1 MKILWT
7 RSKPFLRWLILGA
20 VLFFLGKTLTAHWQ
34 EVATLQIDPAGFAC
48 LTIALGMTLLAH
60 VCAGWVWS
68 WILQSLNQPVTGSWG
83 VEVYLKTNIA
93 KYLPGNLWHFYG
105 RIAAATKA
113 DIPVEA
119 ATLSILLEP
128 LLMVAAA
135 LLITLISLQIGDSRI
150 EQWQPIVGLVIVLAS
165 LHPRCLNPAIARL
178 TQLKQKATRPL
189 AGHSKKS
196 PSFPPLRL
204 KHYPWRSLLGELGF
218 LGLRG
223 MGFVF
228 VFLAIQAV
236 SLSQIPTIMGAF
248 AIAWLLGFV
257 TPGLPG
263 GVGVFEAA
271 AIALLRSSF
280 SPGDLISV
288 VALYRLINTL
298 AEAAGAGLVS
308 LSDRR

>member
-20 VLFFLGKTLTAHWQ
+20 VLVFLAKTLTTHWQ
-34 EVATLQIDPAGFAC
+34 EVADVRIDPAGFAC
-48 LTIALGMTLLAH
+48 LTIALGITLLAH
-60 VCAGWVWS
+60 IWAGWVWS
-68 WILQSLNQPVTGSWG
+68 WILQFLGQPVTGVWG
-83 VEVYLKTNIA
+83 AQVYLKTNIA

-105 RIAAATKA
+105 RISSATKA
-113 DIPVEA
+113 DIPLKA

-135 LLITLISLQIGDSRI
+135 LLIALMSLQQVG
-150 EQWQPIVGLVIVLAS
+150 QGGMAQGAIVGLFLVLVS
-165 LHPRCLNPAIARL
+165 LHPRCLNLAIARL
-178 TQLKQKATRPL
+178 TQLKQKAIQ
-189 AGHSKKS
+189 S
-196 PSFPPLRL
+196 PPTPPLKIKR
-204 KHYPWRSLLGELGF
+204 YPWRLLLGELGF

-228 VFLAIQAV
+228 VFLAIQV
-236 SLSQIPTIMGAF
+236 ISLSQIPTILGAF
-248 AIAWLLGFV
+248 SMAWLLGFV

-263 GVGVFEAA
+263 GIGVFEVV
-271 AIALLRSSF
+271 AIALLRQSF

-288 VALYRLINTL
+288 VALYRLVNTL

-308 LSDRR
+308 LDDRREKQHSPSP